1 MTPTMVA
8 MLSIHQCFSQFD
20 IKRVDRPIE
29 KANNAT
35 VKNLSLKKLYDFSA
49 VKNCQDMAPPYSS
62 LPPRAAS
69 NAYTIYKINTDG
81 TVSNVAYQ
89 RQPLAAFTDKMWEPG
104 ETIKVGF
111 DIVGSDFNTMLR
123 VQKFASEWERIAN
136 IKFEF
141 VIDIRDAVIR
151 VGFTPPFS
159 YSWIGQDALVNPSK
173 VSTINFGWLN
183 NGLNDTDFRQVV
195 LHEFGH
201 ALGFVHEHQSP
212 GAAMNWDKEKVYA
225 YYALPPNNWSHDI
238 VDNNIFVKYAT
249 TTTNYSTYDR
259 LSIMHYQFP
268 PELTVDGKS
277 TPANYNLSATDQQ
290 YARLVYPFPTLPP
303 NASGTLKTGDDCDEI
318 DFLIQ
323 YGVVPD
329 KLIEFK
335 LEYGQTG
342 TKKVSWWKQIAL
354 PKSNNQETLLYIL
367 NNSLIV
373 NENKTTATVQIPF
386 TEMNKS
392 KGIGFWKAK
401 VLGVHS
407 PLAYKWNR
415 LHSLRGGCRI
425 TLVWK
430 KDSCL

>member
-1 MTPTMVA
+1 
-8 MLSIHQCFSQFD
+8 
-20 IKRVDRPIE
+20 
-29 KANNAT
+29 
-35 VKNLSLKKLYDFSA
+35 
-49 VKNCQDMAPPYSS
+49 
-62 LPPRAAS
+62 
-69 NAYTIYKINTDG
+69 
-81 TVSNVAYQ
+81 
-89 RQPLAAFTDKMWEPG
+89 
-104 ETIKVGF
+104 
-111 DIVGSDFNTMLR
+111 
-123 VQKFASEWERIAN
+123 
-136 IKFEF
+136 
-141 VIDIRDAVIR
+141 
-151 VGFTPPFS
+151 
-159 YSWIGQDALVNPSK
+159 
-173 VSTINFGWLN
+173 
-183 NGLNDTDFRQVV
+183 
-195 LHEFGH
+195 
-201 ALGFVHEHQSP
+201 
-212 GAAMNWDKEKVYA
+212 MNWDKEKVYA

-277 TPANYNLSATDQQ
+277 TPANYNFSATDQQ

-401 VLGVHS
+401 VLGVHT
-407 PLAYKWNR
+407 PLAYKRNI